1 VNDVT
6 IDIKQRR
13 TIVALFDQM
22 RIPELVVE
30 RFAGHQT
37 VSSSAC
43 FYALGHRHHGDD
55 SKTPWLVGEML
66 WNMLK

>member
-1 VNDVT
+1 MDDVT
-6 IDIKQRR
+6 IDVDQRR
-13 TIVALFDQM
+13 AIVALLDQM

-43 FYALGHRHHGDD
+43 FYAPDL
-55 SKTPWLVGEML
+55 E
-66 WNMLK
+66 